1 MKKFTPMKLSVDKRG
16 YMLRQKQAN
25 RKLEI
30 LNDSLD
36 WCKKHINADK
46 LDRHKFIENMLS
58 EFSVQFK
65 KQKGN
70 IVKADISVEKLAF
83 LLDINTAELV
93 DLQNQFNSIN
103 IDVQVE
109 KEDYKVIVTED
120 EFTTYTKNEKENLKL
135 MRGNNLINALEL
147 VGQYTKVYPMNIQ
160 QGTSGFLEFDMIT
173 NKYLVRVS

>member
-1 MKKFTPMKLSVDKRG
+1 
-16 YMLRQKQAN
+16 
-25 RKLEI
+25 
-30 LNDSLD
+30 
-36 WCKKHINADK
+36 
-46 LDRHKFIENMLS
+46 MLS